1 MRLKR
6 LLLGL
11 AGAVIGAAV
20 LASGS
25 TVTFAADYPKKP
37 IRLISPYDS
46 GGAAD
51 LAARILASTAPAYI
65 GQGILVSNKTGAG
78 GVTGSNYVVR
88 SRPDGYTL
96 LLARVG
102 SQAGVPAINPNIPYK
117 WNDYTFLGLLEK
129 NPFVLVVN
137 SKSSFKSLKDIQTGA
152 KAALK
157 SGKKLTYS
165 TGGVGTLPHIA
176 MVMLLDEFGL
186 PADAMT
192 HVPYKGG
199 GKAAAALAGGHVDMF
214 FQNLSGVIGQ
224 IRSGGLRALCVTT
237 PKRYSAIK
245 DVPTV
250 AELGHKNLEVVVG
263 WSALYGPPKMKQ
275 PAVKKWT
282 AALQSI
288 KTDKS
293 WNKMTKKLGSIPAI
307 MSPADTEKFAKTQ
320 YETFHAVA
328 KKVGMVMKKK

>member
-1 MRLKR
+1 MKIKQALRQLAGS
-6 LLLGL
+6 LLG
-11 AGAVIGAAV
+11 AAILV
-20 LASGS
+20 SGS
-25 TVTFAADYPKKP
+25 TGVFSAEYPKKP

-51 LAARILASTAPAYI
+51 LAARILASTAPTYI

-88 SRPDGYTL
+88 SKPDGYTL

-102 SQAGVPAINPNIPYK
+102 SQAGVPAINSSIPYK

-137 SKSSFKSLKDIQTGA
+137 SKSSYKSLKDIQA
-152 KAALK
+152 AVKA
-157 SGKKLTYS
+157 GKKLSYS

-176 MVMLLDEFGL
+176 MVMLLDDLGL
-186 PADAMT
+186 PANAMT

-214 FQNLSGVIGQ
+214 FQNLSGVISQ
-224 IRSGGLRALCVTT
+224 IRSGGLRALCVST
-237 PKRYSAIK
+237 PKRFGAIP

-250 AELGHKNLEVVVG
+250 AELGHPKLEVVVG
-263 WSALYGPPKMKQ
+263 WSALYGPPKMK
-275 PAVKKWT
+275 AEVVNKWS
-282 AALQSI
+282 AALQKI

-293 WNKMTKKLGSIPAI
+293 WNKMTKRLGSIPAI
-307 MSPADTEKFAKTQ
+307 MSPADTEKFAENQ
-320 YETFHAVA
+320 YKTFHAVA
-328 KKVGMVMKKK
+328 KRVGMIIKKKK